1 MHITYKTNKMEKVCT
16 DSSYAEKK
24 YGTNMAEKID
34 QRIGEITAS
43 DTVEFMIQFR
53 IGRCYPLHN
62 NRKGQYAVELVHP
75 YRLVFEI
82 NGNEIQI
89 ANIMEI
95 IDYH

>member
-1 MHITYKTNKMEKVCT
+1 MEKVCT

-53 IGRCYPLHN
+53 IGRCHPLHN
-62 NRKGQYAVELVHP
+62 KEVALW
-75 YRLVFEI
+75 
-82 NGNEIQI
+82 
-89 ANIMEI
+89 
-95 IDYH
+95 